1 MKDFIRNYLARGFGK
16 MSKSEIEAEIFH
28 RMMELS
34 CYATLSDFEL
44 SMTMKVSEAKIKNLK
59 YNDALMYKE
68 KKEIEKSLRESLL
81 KATFRFDGKR
91 IVFSLP
97 NRIEQQ
103 MLKEKLATYNRVYDT
118 SFVSDNVVLYLAD
131 LIFIINIIYTENEK
145 TELLAKLKVKDDDGL
160 FDKIIKKISN
170 IFDTAKKTVDFSIK
184 VSELVKIFA

>member
-1 MKDFIRNYLARGFGK
+1 MKDFICNYLARGFGK

-34 CYATLSDFEL
+34 CYAMLSDFEL

-68 KKEIEKSLRESLL
+68 KKDIETSLRESLL

-131 LIFIINIIYTENEK
+131 LIFIINIIYKRNEK

-160 FDKIIKKISN
+160 FDKITKKISKL
-170 IFDTAKKTVDFSIK
+170 FDTAKKTVDFSIK